1 MDCKNFYCKFCNYTT
16 NRQSQFHRHNTTSKH
31 FKNVTYNQDCSDNI
45 NNFIC
50 ECGNKYKYRQG
61 LQKHKQVCKKFNE
74 NESIMKLFK
83 IQIEENKEMKQ
94 FLYDQQ
100 KQLLEQNNKLIE
112 LSKQNTNTVI
122 NNTTNNN
129 KFNLNFF
136 LNEKCK
142 DALNLMDFIHS
153 IQLQLKDL
161 EKVGQLGYVEGISKI
176 FVNGLK
182 QLDVYKRPVHCS
194 DIKRETLYIKDEDK
208 WTKENEEKDK
218 IKKAIQHI
226 THKNIKNISNWVEEN
241 PTCKDNTSNKNDEYM
256 KLISNCMSGESEEE
270 QTSNI
275 NKIISNVAKTVVI
288 DK

>member
-1 MDCKNFYCKFCNYTT
+1 MCINNLE
-16 NRQSQFHRHNTTSKH
+16 
-31 FKNVTYNQDCSDNI
+31 NI

-61 LQKHKQVCKKFNE
+61 LQKHKQICKKYSD
-74 NESIMKLFK
+74 NESILKLFK
-83 IQIEENKEMKQ
+83 IHIEENKEMKQ

-112 LSKQNTNTVI
+112 LSKHNNNTVI
-122 NNTTNNN
+122 NNTTNN

-161 EKVGQLGYVEGISKI
+161 EKVGELGYVEGISQI

-194 DIKRETLYIKDEDK
+194 DIKRETLYIKEEDK

-226 THKNIKNISNWVEEN
+226 THKNIKNISHWVLEN
-241 PTCKDNTSNKNDEYM
+241 PSCKDNTSNKNDEYM
-256 KLISNCMSGESEEE
+256 KLISNSMSGESEEE
-270 QTSNI
+270 QTLNI
-275 NKIISNVAKTVVI
+275 SKIISNVAKTVVI

>member
-1 MDCKNFYCKFCNYTT
+1 
-16 NRQSQFHRHNTTSKH
+16 
-31 FKNVTYNQDCSDNI
+31 
-45 NNFIC
+45 
-50 ECGNKYKYRQG
+50 
-61 LQKHKQVCKKFNE
+61 
-74 NESIMKLFK
+74 MKLFK

-112 LSKQNTNTVI
+112 LSKHNTNTVI